1 MTGYIFTWEPEK
13 TGKWI
18 EDKYD
23 VDGWFGED
31 NLRYHVLSAF
41 AFLFPKNWYAF
52 KYASI
57 LAVFEITA
65 EVAD

>member
-23 VDGWFGED
+23 VDGWFEKQIGKPDDIDPVPMVNWLAD
-31 NLRYHVLSAF
+31 NNS
-41 AFLFPKNWYAF
+41 N
-52 KYASI
+52 
-57 LAVFEITA
+57 
-65 EVAD
+65 